1 MQLEVAIALITAV
14 SSAAVAVGSAL
25 LTRRTERSVV
35 ELQDELETQR
45 QEQLVRHQAVV
56 DEGAKRK
63 ERIRE
68 EVLRWANPVLGA
80 VEGLE
85 RPLGRSSLVEDVT
98 PGTKRWA
105 RLSLIHGE
113 LREFG
118 GGMPEAPSARPSK
131 RLSLSKP
138 ATVARRSRRVRK
150 NGGAAPSRDQE

>member
-85 RPLGRSSLVEDVT
+85 RPLGRSPVWWRTS
-98 PGTKRWA
+98 R
-105 RLSLIHGE
+105 
-113 LREFG
+113 
-118 GGMPEAPSARPSK
+118 PE
-131 RLSLSKP
+131 
-138 ATVARRSRRVRK
+138 RSVGR
-150 NGGAAPSRDQE
+150 AYP